1 MTQANPRF
9 EYPIRL
15 YFADTDLMGIVYH
28 ANYFDYFERARTE
41 WFRAAGIN
49 PMELARDT
57 NTGFVIRH
65 AVTDW
70 LMPLTIDHDAVATV
84 SVTKIGNASVVCT
97 QTVESDGKI
106 ACSASLTLVCVDTR
120 SNKPKGIPE
129 NLRALFASVLTTEA
143 E

>member
-1 MTQANPRF
+1 MSTARF

-49 PMELARDT
+49 PMDLARET
-57 NTGFVIRH
+57 HTGFVIRH
-65 AVTDW
+65 ANTDW

-84 SVTKIGNASVVCT
+84 NVLKIGNASVVCR
-97 QTVESDGKI
+97 QTVECDGKI
-106 ACSASLTLVCVDTR
+106 ACTASLTLVCVDTR
-120 SNKPKGIPE
+120 TNKPKGIPD
-129 NLRALFASVLTTEA
+129 NLRALFASVLVSETE
-143 E
+143 